1 MDEKYSAL
9 FTPWKI
15 GNVEIKNRLVM
26 CSMGGTSLFGW
37 MEPCHFDKEAAHFLL
52 QTARDDVGLILPGM
66 QWVRDVMGNRWLY
79 TNKRM
84 FEELKEYMVDF
95 HKTGAKLFVQL
106 AAGCGRSM
114 GVNHLMSIMLDHP
127 ALGKAGK
134 FVMDAEYL
142 CASASPTPNR
152 WKQDYKSRPLTVA
165 EIKES
170 TEAFG
175 KTARLLREA
184 GVDGVEIHAVHE
196 GYTLD
201 QFAIKNFNYRT
212 DEYGGSFE
220 NRMRFISKGMDGGE
234 NVLEGYEVAA
244 TPPTTGFIYEA
255 RIPWTCFS
263 NEQIAVYTPEAGAT
277 VNFNFLITDIS
288 YPCPGTEYIPQIAW
302 TGTKEAMDTD
312 PSSWGRLT
320 LAE

>member
-15 GNVEIKNRLVM
+15 GNVEIKNRIVM

-37 MEPCHFDKEAAHFLL
+37 MEPCHFDKEAAYFLL

-84 FEELKEYMVDF
+84 FGELKEYMQDF
-95 HKTGAKLFVQL
+95 HKTGAKLFIQL

-114 GVNHLMSIMLDHP
+114 GVNHLMSMMLDHP
-127 ALGKAGK
+127 AMGKVGK

-196 GYTLD
+196 GYT
-201 QFAIKNFNYRT
+201 
-212 DEYGGSFE
+212 
-220 NRMRFISKGMDGGE
+220 
-234 NVLEGYEVAA
+234 
-244 TPPTTGFIYEA
+244 
-255 RIPWTCFS
+255 
-263 NEQIAVYTPEAGAT
+263 
-277 VNFNFLITDIS
+277 
-288 YPCPGTEYIPQIAW
+288 
-302 TGTKEAMDTD
+302 
-312 PSSWGRLT
+312 
-320 LAE
+320 